1 MTLSSLWLSDPL
13 WQAMDPTTRGFH
25 AQLVLLAL
33 RQGGGLPDDERLWR
47 QWLSLPMAGEAPS
60 TRLPEE
66 MLASLAILDA
76 SQGRQP
82 AGEYAQALEHYWTH
96 SWRPQLYQAWP
107 IGKDGLRRCDLVS
120 RLLAEHGRPPVSL
133 ADPAPASSP
142 PEKPKK
148 ARAKPKA
155 KSKALPLPA
164 LTQMNWDL
172 LATTALVRAEGIGSL
187 VPLSDKLLDVDQI
200 KARWH
205 LPANRSTRL
214 NLWSVGLS
222 VLGNA
227 EESNKNR
234 TFMASLIRR
243 YGENKVAA
251 AIGEISAR
259 SIPPADPRSFLLG
272 ILRRETEGSAGAQRA
287 RENRAGLPL

>member
-1 MTLSSLWLSDPL
+1 MITLSSLWLSDPL

-47 QWLSLPMAGEAPS
+47 QWLGMPMAGEAS
-60 TRLPEE
+60 GERRPEE
-66 MLASLAILDA
+66 ILASLAILDA

-82 AGEYAQALEHYWTH
+82 AGEYAQALEHYWKH
-96 SWRPQLYQAWP
+96 AWLPLLHQAWP
-107 IGKDGLRRCDLVS
+107 LGKDGVRRCDLVS
-120 RLLAEHGRPPVSL
+120 RLLT
-133 ADPAPASSP
+133 DPDGVQVATAP
-142 PEKPKK
+142 PEPVMAPSPKPKK
-148 ARAKPKA
+148 TRAKPKA
-155 KSKALPLPA
+155 KPPVRTMLS
-164 LTQMNWDL
+164 QMNWDVL
-172 LATTALVRAEGIGSL
+172 TTPLLVRSDGIDAL
-187 VPLSDKLLDVDQI
+187 APLNDKLLDFDQI

-222 VLGNA
+222 VLGGA
-227 EESNKNR
+227 EDSHKNR